1 MTKTSVHLLIVTGQ
15 TQANLI
21 PVLQLKPDIIAL
33 AVSDTMRSNA
43 DNFIKLLKNIAGYND
58 KAIIRYDHVADVGLK
73 TIEEKAMDIAVDLQE
88 SYPGCALTYHAAGGT
103 KLMTLGFCEVFRSD
117 GNQILY
123 TDTEHGRIEVV
134 HPKHQ
139 PPIAIKSVLDIDTYL
154 QSLGKQYR
162 NSAGDD
168 WRRQAGQRKAL
179 TKWLAERVEPLD
191 NFWSVINGMVASAMA
206 ESAHGAPAAIAR
218 PQQQFNQPPRGL
230 WLEALAKITEL
241 KLCQWDATKPETLYF
256 HDVAGAQ
263 YLGGQ
268 WLEEYVW
275 HIACDLKPDDVK
287 ANVEFTEMAVPRDDI
302 RNELDCVIVHQNR
315 LLMIECKTVN
325 FNKSAD
331 KNADILYK
339 LESLGHRAGG
349 LYGTKWLVSAR
360 PLDEA
365 NEKRAREYAIKIITG
380 TALKDLKKTLTMWME
395 GVKNDKNAG

>member
-1 MTKTSVHLLIVTGQ
+1 MTKTTVHLLIVTGQ

-33 AVSDTMRSNA
+33 AISDAMRA
-43 DNFIKLLKNIAGYND
+43 KAGDFIKLLKTIAGYSD
-58 KAIIRYDHVADVGLK
+58 KTLIRYDHVADAGLK

-88 SYPGCALTYHAAGGT
+88 RYPGCALTYHATGGT
-103 KLMTLGFCEVFRSD
+103 KLMTLGFCEVFRAD

-123 TDTEHGRIEVV
+123 TDTEHGHIEIVY
-134 HPKHQ
+134 PKQ
-139 PPIAIKSVLDIDTYL
+139 QSAIAIASVLTINSYL

-162 NSAGDD
+162 NSADDD
-168 WRRQAGQRKAL
+168 WQQQARQRKSL
-179 TKWLAERVEPLD
+179 TKWLAEHIEPLD

-206 ESAHGAPAAIAR
+206 ETARGVSAAIAQPR
-218 PQQQFNQPPRGL
+218 QQFNQPPRGL
-230 WLEALAKITEL
+230 WLQALAKITEYQ
-241 KLCQWDATKPETLYF
+241 LCQWDATKPEILYF

-275 HIACDLKPDDVK
+275 HIAGDLKPDEVK
-287 ANVEFTEMAVPRDDI
+287 ANVEFTEMGAPKDDI
-302 RNELDCVIVHQNR
+302 RNELDCVIVHHNR

-331 KNADILYK
+331 KNTDILYK
-339 LESLGHRAGG
+339 LDSLAHRAGG

-365 NEKRAREYAIKIITG
+365 TEKRAAEYAIKVISG
-380 TALKDLKKTLTMWME
+380 AALKGLKETLKAWME
-395 GVKNDKNAG
+395 ALK